1 MKPWRKRLGRS
12 LSPKPLLGGLFAKIE
27 ASSPSAA
34 GILRYH
40 SDTRVLDERDCLST
54 IYRPIRVF
62 DDRYIRHYETVRN
75 LEPFSLASTSNTD
88 QVPIHTAFLE
98 NMVIHG
104 HIKAP
109 IDAVTGK
116 ATSFYFPH
124 ARLDWGDVY
133 PLPVRRREIIK
144 GDVIFIPRL
153 TNLFH
158 LLVEHVI
165 PTFAAAIRSR
175 PDLQKKITI
184 ISQVNFPLLSIFVEY
199 LNYIG
204 IDAELRFISH
214 FDELYVERLL
224 TSRAKAQDADFNYA
238 YAEEM
243 ALMSEFLDKK
253 IKNIDVP
260 ERVYIERSHTPRR
273 QILNQAELIKSL
285 SENDIQSIKF
295 SFENYLT
302 QIAVFRKSHMIISAH
317 GAALTNIAFAKPSQ
331 NIIEVFP
338 EDLRPKC
345 YINMASQHDLN
356 YLPIIGSKQS
366 GNEHFSIPIGAVLHA
381 VQSNKREP

>member
-1 MKPWRKRLGRS
+1 MKSWRKRIGRS
-12 LSPKPLLGGLFAKIE
+12 LSPKPLLGGLLAKVE
-27 ASSPSAA
+27 DSSRRAA
-34 GILRYH
+34 VFLRYH
-40 SDTRVLDERDCLST
+40 SRTHVIDPEECFST
-54 IYRPIRVF
+54 IRRPIHVF
-62 DDRYIRHYETVRN
+62 SDRYVRQYERVRN
-75 LEPFSLASTSNTD
+75 LPPFELDSCAPPELI
-88 QVPIHTAFLE
+88 PIHSAFLE
-98 NMVIHG
+98 NIVLHG

-109 IDAVTGK
+109 IDAVTGEAK
-116 ATSFYFPH
+116 SFYFPH
-124 ARLDWGDVY
+124 SRLVWGDVF

-144 GDVIFIPRL
+144 GDAIFIPRL

-165 PTFAAAIRSR
+165 PAFAAAIRSR
-175 PDLQKKITI
+175 PDLQKKLTI
-184 ISQVNFPLLSIFVEY
+184 ISQVNFPLLDIFVEF

-204 IDAELRFISH
+204 FDADLRLMSH
-214 FDELYVERLL
+214 FDEIHVERLL
-224 TSRAKAQDADFNYA
+224 TSRAKAKDADFNYA

-243 ALMSEFLDKK
+243 ALMSEFFDKK

-302 QIAVFRKSHMIISAH
+302 QIAVFRKSRMIISAH

-331 NIIEVFP
+331 SIIEVFP

-345 YINMASQHDLN
+345 YINMASQHELN

-366 GNEHFSIPIGAVLHA
+366 GNEHFSIPIGEVLHA
-381 VQSNKREP
+381 VQLNKREP